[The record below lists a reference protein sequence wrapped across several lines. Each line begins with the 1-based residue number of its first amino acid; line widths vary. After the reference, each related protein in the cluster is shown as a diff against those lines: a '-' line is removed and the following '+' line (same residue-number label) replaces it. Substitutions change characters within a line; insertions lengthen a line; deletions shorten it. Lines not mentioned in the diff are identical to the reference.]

1 MRPRRRSAILLATTH
16 SVIASPFGG
25 LLYCGARQNLHKN
38 YFARFSLPLLFHRL
52 AQSST
57 GRTRLFNLY
66 DKNLCKQIFLSLFYF
81 FAPPFC
87 SQQRTALLLRLS
99 GEIKIFGKGYST
111 IRRTFLQ
118 VKSVCFKKTCVGRRK
133 RNNNP
138 IFNGRISC
146 SLLLHLSLRSQIN
159 RPRAPCH
166 NKTPTSY
173 NLSVDFFD
181 LSYRAMQVNYIVTDS
196 FGFCNPLI

>member
-1 MRPRRRSAILLATTH
+1 MVAPRRLELRILPWEGSVLTAWPWGLVVARPNCPRKSCRTSAWLCGRLLFFPKNLLLCKIFFTSFFFCSAILLATTH

-25 LLYCGARQNLHKN
+25 G
-38 YFARFSLPLLFHRL
+38 
-52 AQSST
+52 
-57 GRTRLFNLY
+57 
-66 DKNLCKQIFLSLFYF
+66 
-81 FAPPFC
+81 
-87 SQQRTALLLRLS
+87 
-99 GEIKIFGKGYST
+99 KIFGKGYST

-181 LSYRAMQVNYIVTDS
+181 LSYRTAKAYVFIFADKS
-196 FGFCNPLI
+196 KK